1 VTGQPW
7 LAGVSA
13 AQRPAEERER
23 IAARLGLDGA
33 GGGVLLST
41 CHRVELY
48 GFGEPPSL
56 IGDLPLASGEAAVVH
71 LLRVAAGL
79 ESALVGE
86 DEVLHQVR
94 DAFRASTASAG
105 LDHRLHRLFEVA
117 VATGRSARAGRTASS
132 AGLATRAVGW
142 LQERAA
148 LRGRPVLVAGA
159 GRMGSALAH
168 AARKEGALVTI
179 ASRDPGRASRLA
191 AIYDGSG
198 VSLAEGVALVGR
210 SAAVAV
216 ALSGPWLELGW
227 LSDLLSNLRSGPLPP
242 IADISAPSALPAELR
257 ARLNGSFLGVDD
269 LFAGGSPPEG
279 YVEAAE
285 RIVAVKAAEYLGW
298 LETRS

>member
-198 VSLAEGVALVGR
+198 VSLAEGAALVGR
-210 SAAVAV
+210 RIGVR
-216 ALSGPWLELGW
+216 P
-227 LSDLLSNLRSGPLPP
+227 
-242 IADISAPSALPAELR
+242 ADTVWFEVL
-257 ARLNGSFLGVDD
+257 
-269 LFAGGSPPEG
+269 
-279 YVEAAE
+279 
-285 RIVAVKAAEYLGW
+285 
-298 LETRS
+298 

>member
-1 VTGQPW
+1 VTAQPW
-7 LAGVSA
+7 VAGVSA
-13 AQRPAEERER
+13 ADRPAEERER
-23 IAARLGLDGA
+23 IAARLRRDHT

-48 GFGEPPSL
+48 GLGEPPPFGREL
-56 IGDLPLASGEAAVVH
+56 RLESGAAAVVH

-79 ESALVGE
+79 ESALIGE

-94 DAFRASTASAG
+94 DAFRASAAAAR

-117 VATGRSARAGRTASS
+117 VATGRCARAGRTAAG
-132 AGLATRAVGW
+132 AGLAGRAVGW
-142 LQERAA
+142 LQERSD

-168 AARKEGALVTI
+168 AARKQGAVVTI
-179 ASRDPGRASRLA
+179 ASRDAERARRLA
-191 AIYDGSG
+191 AIYGGSG
-198 VSLAEGVALVGR
+198 VSLAAGAGLVGG

-216 ALSGPWLELGW
+216 ALSGPWLELAP
-227 LSDLLSNLRSGPLPP
+227 LAGPLPP
-242 IADISAPSALPAELR
+242 IADISAPSALPVELR
-257 ARLNGSFLGVDD
+257 ARLNGGFLGVDD
-269 LFAGGSPPEG
+269 LFAGGTPPAG

-285 RIVAVKAAEYLGW
+285 RIVAGKAGEYLGW

>member
-13 AQRPAEERER
+13 TDRPADERER
-23 IAARLGLDGA
+23 IAVRLRQEHA

-48 GFGEPPSL
+48 GFGEPPRL
-56 IGDLPLASGEAAVVH
+56 LGDLRVEQGEAAVVH

-94 DAFRASTASAG
+94 DAFRASAAAG
-105 LDHRLHRLFEVA
+105 RLDHRLHRLFEVA
-117 VATGRSARAGRTASS
+117 FATGRNARAGRTASG
-132 AGLATRAVGW
+132 AGLAARAVGW
-142 LQERAA
+142 LREHAD

-179 ASRDPGRASRLA
+179 ASRDAERARRLA
-191 AIYDGSG
+191 SIYEGSG
-198 VSLAEGVALVGR
+198 VTLAEGAHRVGG

-216 ALSGPWLELGW
+216 ALSGPWLELRP
-227 LSDLLSNLRSGPLPP
+227 LSGPLPP
-242 IADISAPSALPAELR
+242 IADISAPSALPVELR

-269 LFAGGSPPEG
+269 LFAGGTPPAG

-285 RIVAVKAAEYLGW
+285 RIVAGKAAEYLGW